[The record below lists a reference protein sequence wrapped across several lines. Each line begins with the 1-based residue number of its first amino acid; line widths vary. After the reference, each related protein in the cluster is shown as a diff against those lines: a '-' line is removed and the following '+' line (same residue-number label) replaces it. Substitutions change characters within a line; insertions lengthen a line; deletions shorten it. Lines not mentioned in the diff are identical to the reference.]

1 MDPSTLAMLL
11 GMGLAGGLH
20 CAAMCGPLALLAT
33 AGQRRLRSMA
43 LYLAGKT
50 SSYILLGAL
59 AGALGETVLRAAPLG
74 LGSRLLAWS
83 AGLLL
88 VVVALESL
96 GVLRKLPL
104 GLGWLTAAS
113 GFLTS
118 LAKEGG
124 ATGKLLLGSANGL
137 LPCPMTYAFLAL
149 AAGTGSPVEG
159 AATMLVLGVTS
170 ALPLALCA
178 LVGHR
183 LTGLR
188 RFPLL
193 SGLVML
199 AVGVLVVYRGLAVA
213 PPCH

>member
-1 MDPSTLAMLL
+1 MDPSTLAMLF

-33 AGQRRLRSMA
+33 AGPARLVSLC
-43 LYLAGKT
+43 LYLTGKT
-50 SSYILLGAL
+50 SSYFLLGAL

-83 AGLLL
+83 SGLLL
-88 VVVALESL
+88 LLVALESL
-96 GVLRKLPL
+96 GILRKLPL

-124 ATGKLLLGSANGL
+124 AMGKLLLGSANGL
-137 LPCPMTYAFLAL
+137 LPCPMTYGFLAL
-149 AAGTGSPVEG
+149 ADASGSPVRG
-159 AATMLVLGVTS
+159 AATMLVLGITS

-183 LTGLR
+183 LTGLKK
-188 RFPLL
+188 FPAVT
-193 SGLVML
+193 GLVIL
-199 AVGVLVVYRGLAVA
+199 AVGLLVVYRGFA
-213 PPCH
+213 PWH

>member
-1 MDPSTLAMLL
+1 MDPSTLAMLF

-20 CAAMCGPLALLAT
+20 CAGMCGPLALLAT
-33 AGQRRLRSMA
+33 AGRRRLVSIG
-43 LYLAGKT
+43 LYLTGKT
-50 SSYILLGAL
+50 SSYALLGAL

-88 VVVALESL
+88 LLVALESL

-137 LPCPMTYAFLAL
+137 LPCPMTYGFLAL
-149 AAGTGSPVEG
+149 AAASGSPVEG
-159 AATMLVLGVTS
+159 AATMLVLGITS
-170 ALPLALCA
+170 ALPLAACV

-183 LTGLR
+183 LTGLKK
-188 RFPLL
+188 FPAVT
-193 SGLVML
+193 GLVIL
-199 AVGVLVVYRGLAVA
+199 AVGLLVVYRGFA
-213 PPCH
+213 PWH

>member
-33 AGQRRLRSMA
+33 AGPARLASII
-43 LYLAGKT
+43 LYVTGKT

-59 AGALGETVLRAAPLG
+59 AGALGGTVLRATPLG
-74 LGSRLLAWS
+74 LGTRLLAWG

-96 GVLRKLPL
+96 GILRKLPL
-104 GLGWLTAAS
+104 GLGWITAAS

-124 ATGKLLLGSANGL
+124 ATSKLLLGSANGL

-149 AAGTGSPVEG
+149 AAATGSPVEG

-188 RFPLL
+188 RFPAVT
-193 SGLVML
+193 GLVIL
-199 AVGVLVVYRGLAVA
+199 AVGLLVVYRGFV
-213 PPCH
+213 PCH